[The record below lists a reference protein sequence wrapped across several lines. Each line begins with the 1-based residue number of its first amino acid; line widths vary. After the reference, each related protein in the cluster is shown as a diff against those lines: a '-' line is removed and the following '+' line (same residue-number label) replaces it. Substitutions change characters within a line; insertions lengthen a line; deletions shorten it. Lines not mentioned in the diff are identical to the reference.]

1 VYNACSA
8 EFANQSITEKSGASF
23 LVEEPISQEQPVLET
38 QEQGTGNPFA
48 ALRHR
53 NFQLYFGGQL
63 ISNAG
68 TWMQIIAQGWLV
80 YQLTHSDLT
89 LGIVGFA
96 AALPTLI
103 ITPWGGVIVDRV
115 PKRTI
120 LMLTQSGAM
129 MLAFTLAA
137 LAFTK
142 VVQVWHI
149 YLLAAGLGIV
159 NSFDAPAR
167 QAFVV
172 EMVGRDDLP
181 NAIALN
187 SMMFN
192 SARIIGPAMGGLLLA
207 IIGTAWC
214 FTINGLSFLAVLIG
228 LGAMRLAPHVAKHHS
243 ESPWKQ
249 LTGGI
254 KYVTSQNE
262 LAGLLLLSLFFS
274 VFGISYS
281 TILPAFVEQML
292 KQGAAAYGVVNAAT
306 GVGAVSGAFII
317 ANQRGRQWRGK
328 WLLAASLGFPIV
340 LAVFS
345 FTSFF
350 PASLI
355 LAVGLGFGFMVEFT
369 MINTLLQTRVDDRLR
384 GRVMGLYTL
393 TFFGFAPFGNLAVG
407 ALSQQIGLSYTMTLF
422 AMIGLILSAYV
433 LRKVPQLKNLP

>member
-1 VYNACSA
+1 MFGV
-8 EFANQSITEKSGASF
+8 SF
-23 LVEEPISQEQPVLET
+23 QVEEPISQEQPIFERRP
-38 QEQGTGNPFA
+38 QDSGNPFS

-63 ISNAG
+63 VSNAG
-68 TWMQIIAQGWLV
+68 TWMQIIAQGWLI

-96 AALPTLI
+96 SAIPTLLI
-103 ITPWGGVIVDRV
+103 SPWGGVIVDRV
-115 PKRTI
+115 PKRTLLI
-120 LMLTQSGAM
+120 LTQSGAM
-129 MLAFTLAA
+129 LLAFILAV

-142 VVQVWHI
+142 VVQEWHI
-149 YLLAAGLGIV
+149 FLLAAGLGVV

-172 EMVGRDDLP
+172 EMVGHDDLP

-214 FTINGLSFLAVLIG
+214 FTINGLSFLAVIIG
-228 LGAMRLAPHVAKHHS
+228 LAAMRLAPHVAIRHTD
-243 ESPWKQ
+243 SPWKQ
-249 LTGGI
+249 LTKGI
-254 KYVTSQNE
+254 RYVSGQPE
-262 LAGLLLLSLFFS
+262 LAGLLLLALFFS

-281 TILPAFVEQML
+281 TVLPAFVEQML
-292 KQGAAAYGVVNAAT
+292 KQGAAGYGWINAAT

-317 ANQRGRQWRGK
+317 ANQRGSKWRGK
-328 WLLAASLGFPIV
+328 WLMTASLGFPIV
-340 LAVFS
+340 LSVFS
-345 FTSFF
+345 FTSYF
-350 PASLI
+350 PASLV
-355 LAVGLGFGFMVEFT
+355 LAVGLGVGFMVEFT
-369 MINTLLQTRVDDRLR
+369 MINTLLQTRVDHQLR

-407 ALSQQIGLSYTMTLF
+407 ALSQRIGLSYAMTLF
-422 AMIGLILSAYV
+422 ASIGLLLSIYV

>member
-1 VYNACSA
+1 MD
-8 EFANQSITEKSGASF
+8 
-23 LVEEPISQEQPVLET
+23 EPLSQEQPIAAEKLT
-38 QEQGTGNPFA
+38 QSQGNPFA

-80 YQLTHSDLT
+80 YQLSHSDLT

-96 AALPTLI
+96 SAIPTLV

-115 PKRTI
+115 PKRTLLI
-120 LMLTQSGAM
+120 LTQSGAM
-129 MLAFTLAA
+129 LLAFILAA
-137 LAFTK
+137 LAFTN
-142 VVQVWHI
+142 VVKEWHI
-149 YLLAAGLGIV
+149 ILLAAGLGVV

-172 EMVGRDDLP
+172 DMVGREDLP

-192 SARIIGPAMGGLLLA
+192 SARIIGPAVGGVLLA
-207 IIGTAWC
+207 IIGPAWC
-214 FTINGLSFLAVLIG
+214 FTINGISFFAVILG
-228 LGAMRLAPHVAKHHS
+228 LWAMQLPSIKSKRHS
-243 ESPWKQ
+243 GSPWKQ
-249 LTGGI
+249 LISGI
-254 KYVTSQNE
+254 RYVTGQPE
-262 LAGLLLLSLFFS
+262 LSGLLLLSLFFS

-292 KQGAAAYGVVNAAT
+292 KQDAAGYGWVNAAT
-306 GVGAVSGAFII
+306 GVGAVSGAFLI
-317 ANQRGRQWRGK
+317 ANQHGPRWRGT

-340 LAVFS
+340 LTLFS
-345 FTSFF
+345 FTSYF
-350 PASLI
+350 PLSL
-355 LAVGLGFGFMVEFT
+355 LFALGLGVGFMVEFT
-369 MINTLLQTRVDDRLR
+369 MINTLLQTRVDDQLR

-407 ALSQQIGLSYTMTLF
+407 ALSQRIGLSYAMTLF
-422 AMIGLILSAYV
+422 AVIGLLLSV
-433 LRKVPQLKNLP
+433 IVMRKIPQIRNLP